1 MVMGLRRGWKRR
13 GWKGRGGRVLYS
25 RWCRRGGEKKES
37 KGGEGDAA
45 FTFWLINGSFFDYRL
60 LSDAYLA
67 SLGTI
72 SLPFPCVARYSTA
85 REKIL
90 GSMTRF
96 LPFRSSSSCSSLLLL
111 SLCIAAAI
119 ANNLPTARRPKE
131 KEAFH
136 G

>member
-1 MVMGLRRGWKRR
+1 MRTPDGYGVEERVSHGRER
-13 GWKGRGGRVLYS
+13 GWKGRRGRVLYS
-25 RWCRRGGEKKES
+25 AGGAVVAEKKKRKAE
-37 KGGEGDAA
+37 GEERGRGSSG

-60 LSDAYLA
+60 LCDAYLA

-96 LPFRSSSSCSSLLLL
+96 LPFSSSSSSSFLVYRG
-111 SLCIAAAI
+111 CH
-119 ANNLPTARRPKE
+119 RE
-131 KEAFH
+131 
-136 G
+136 